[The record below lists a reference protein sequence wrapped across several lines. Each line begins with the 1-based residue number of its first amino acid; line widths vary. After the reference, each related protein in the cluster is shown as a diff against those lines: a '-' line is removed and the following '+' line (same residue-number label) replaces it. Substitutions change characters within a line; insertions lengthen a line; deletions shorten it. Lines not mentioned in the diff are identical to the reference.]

1 MLDEPTSALDATVQR
16 QVLSL
21 LARLQQNYGTS
32 YVFISHDLSVIRAMS
47 HRIMVMKD
55 GRVIEQAETQ
65 TLFRSP
71 QTIYTRELMRAAAL
85 AD

>member
-1 MLDEPTSALDATVQR
+1 VLDEPTSALDATVQR

-21 LARLQQNYGTS
+21 LTRLQQNYGTS
-32 YVFISHDLSVIRAMS
+32 YVFISHDLTVIRAMS